1 MLKETISD
9 DFCDEPE
16 YVNLTDEWFM
26 EAITIKDGLKQSL
39 WFHEITIEEK
49 GNENI

>member
-16 YVNLTDEWFM
+16 YVNLTDEEFDKAM
-26 EAITIKDGLKQSL
+26 
-39 WFHEITIEEK
+39 EEK
-49 GNENI
+49 VEWLGWERVILLKVSV